1 MKKLKQPT
9 KGAIIFA
16 PDYEDKQSPVDHY
29 KNLALKTKSD
39 STRIRKAL
47 QGNSNFTIDKLEEI
61 AEACGKRCVFILVN
75 DTEDLN
81 VSLPANAAKGKVAWT
96 VRPNTS
102 PMMIFKLL
110 CDKLRASVE
119 NTTID
124 ELITLY
130 LGLHFA
136 LTFKSMREEAM
147 KLLSCFKQETY
158 NLLKKNGTNEP

>member
-16 PDYEDKQSPVDHY
+16 PDYEDKQSLVDHY

-96 VRPNTS
+96 VQPYVS
-102 PMMIFKLL
+102 PSMIFKLL
-110 CDKLRASVE
+110 CDKLKSPVDDI
-119 NTTID
+119 TIE
-124 ELITLY
+124 ELVY
-130 LGLHFA
+130 VHLGLLQA
-136 LTFKSMREEAM
+136 LTVKCMREDAI
-147 KLLSCFKQETY
+147 KLLSRFKQETY
-158 NLLKKNGTNEP
+158 KLLANKWF